1 MVHVAGLL
9 ESYHVDLSHARYV
22 ADLALTIFDA
32 VAKHYGLPTG
42 ARRLLE
48 IGALLHNVG
57 MTTDPPQHHLVG
69 RDIVLRQTI
78 DGLGQRDQAI
88 VACMVALHRKKV
100 RPEQEPSFLGLGKK
114 GQTLALQLSAILRVA
129 DGLDNSQSQATCLLT
144 LEPGDVG
151 LTLVLEGPHA
161 AADGM
166 QAIAKAELWYR
177 MFGDALIVS
186 CAKTDLPP
194 SPEQEMGEAGEE
206 RPLLPLW
213 YAAPDAPLAELG
225 RVLLRRHLR
234 RMLSAERAV
243 RADRDIE
250 DIHALRVASRR
261 LRATL
266 RLLAPVA
273 PTTEL
278 RPAQKMIRRLALAAG
293 VVRDHDVLIA
303 HLANNRALLPEELC
317 AGLDDL
323 AAALSTER
331 DRAHAGLIDLLNSD
345 GYAAF
350 KFTFAR
356 LMNHSAGW
364 DDAPHVRDL
373 AGSTIWHH
381 YEELRAHDRN
391 GIPLEGTPMHA
402 MRIAA
407 KKLRYVLELFAES
420 FGERADSV
428 VTQLASFQDELGAL
442 NDVEVAGSTL
452 ASADIGGDA
461 RAASVAYLSLRESQR
476 KALSDALTT
485 RWTKVASASYRRKLM
500 ELIIHL

>member
-1 MVHVAGLL
+1 MVHVASLL

-22 ADLALTIFDA
+22 ANLALTIFDA
-32 VAKHYGLPTG
+32 VAERYELPAD

-57 MTTDPPQHHLVG
+57 MTTDPPRHHLVG

-78 DGLGQRDQAI
+78 DGLSQRDQTI
-88 VACMVALHRKKV
+88 VACMVALHREKV

-114 GQTLALQLSAILRVA
+114 GQAQALQLSAILRVA
-129 DGLDNSQSQATCLLT
+129 DGLDNSQSQTTRLLS
-144 LEPGDVG
+144 LEPGDTG
-151 LTLVLEGPHA
+151 LALVLEGPHA
-161 AADGM
+161 AADSA
-166 QAIAKAELWYR
+166 QAITKADLWYR
-177 MFGDALIVS
+177 VFGDALIVS
-186 CAKTDLPP
+186 CTKTDLPL
-194 SPEQEMGEAGEE
+194 SPKQGREDEGEE
-206 RPLLPLW
+206 PQLLPPW
-213 YAAPDAPLAELG
+213 YAALNVPLAELG

-273 PTTEL
+273 PTAKL

-303 HLANNRALLPEELC
+303 HLANSRALLPDELC

-323 AAALSTER
+323 AAALSAER
-331 DRAHAGLIDLLNSD
+331 DRAYAGLMDLLNSE
-345 GYAAF
+345 GLATF
-350 KFTFAR
+350 KATFAK
-356 LMNHSAGW
+356 LMNQSVGW
-364 DDAPHVRDL
+364 NDAPHVRDL
-373 AGSTIWHH
+373 AGSTIWRH
-381 YEELRAHDRN
+381 YEDLRAHDRN
-391 GIPLEGTPMHA
+391 GIPLEGAPMHA
-402 MRIAA
+402 MRISA

-420 FGERADSV
+420 FGERADPV
-428 VTQLASFQDELGAL
+428 VTQLAAFQDELGAL

-461 RAASVAYLSLRESQR
+461 RAASTAYLSLRDSQR
-476 KALSDALTT
+476 KELSDALTT
-485 RWTKVASASYRRKLM
+485 RWAKVASASYRRKLM